1 MNLEDAFKKV
11 SDLVADF
18 DKHKGFYLTQEY
30 QEQEAR
36 RDFIDKFWIALGW
49 DVNHESQKNPYEQ
62 EVKVERKD
70 HAVSQRKADYAF
82 YLSPNFRDV
91 QFYVEAKK
99 PYGDIGTPDN
109 YFQIVRY
116 GWHSDTKVGVLHDFE
131 QFEIVDTRRKP
142 DLETAEHQVI
152 KKYRYQ
158 DYLKKDIFSEIYYLF
173 SKEALLGNSLNKY
186 VEQLPKKK
194 GLKQLKLL
202 GDNTERIDS
211 RFLEMLD
218 THRAT
223 LAKAIKSENPS
234 FDGDILTELVQR
246 ILDRLVFIRFL
257 EDKLIEPRYIVS
269 EFGLKKDIWSDFI
282 IESRR
287 LDSIYNGIVFKKNEI
302 LDSETFL
309 IDKDLFSSV
318 CEDISHKN
326 TIFDFNLIPIHIL
339 GSIYERFLGKKIEAT
354 AKRVTIESKNK
365 VRKASGIYYTPE
377 EVVNFIVEETLS
389 PLLKNKSPSQVDKLK
404 IIDIACGSGSFL
416 LGVYDYL
423 IRFYTKY
430 YNENPTKAK
439 KGDLV
444 EREDGYHLSFSK
456 KRDIL
461 INNVFGVDIDSQAVE
476 VAQLSLYLK
485 LLAEETPA
493 SARNFQM
500 EFHQTLLPALNKN
513 IVCGNSLIG
522 TNIYTNALF
531 PSDQEKSLNPFDF
544 SNNFLDI
551 IKDGGFD
558 LVLGNPPYLN
568 VDDEWGK
575 NDVRLSYLK
584 ENYPHIYNDKT
595 DILFYFFAKAADLSK
610 DQVGFIVSR
619 AYLQAYKA
627 DKLRMFLLSKF
638 PTLKIYDFQNYPI
651 FEGVGITTCI
661 TFLSKNGKDCQY
673 YKLNEGANPFPL
685 NKKTNDFTQRFSFY
699 EVPKGALSEKPW
711 EFTSSEDRSLNNK
724 IDKNGEQIG
733 NFLQIGKGMETGL
746 NNVFGSKTK
755 EELKELGF
763 EVSNCFR
770 RARNSDI
777 ESFTVK
783 QNDQWLIYNENL
795 KDFSDLPKKAQA
807 YFEKNKSELKARAAF
822 ERGDCE
828 WWKYT
833 FPLSKNLYHK
843 KRIIC
848 PYLAQT
854 NRFALIDN
862 ENILGLTDTTVIFDN
877 NQKESMEYL
886 VALLNSSLLTFRFKS
901 IGKMKGG
908 GVLEYFWNSISKIPV
923 KRINFDNKNE
933 KDMHNKIS
941 LLSTQI
947 IATKKS
953 LNESKSDKD
962 KTFYKGKYESLFK
975 QINDYVFI
983 LYNIDQSER
992 DLIIRETSDLLN
1004 K

>member
-11 SDLVADF
+11 AELVKDF

-99 PYGDIGTPDN
+99 PFGDIGTPDN
-109 YFQIVRY
+109 YFQIIRY
-116 GWHSDTKVGVLHDFE
+116 GWHSDTKLGVLHDFE

-142 DLETAEHQVI
+142 DLDCAEQQVI

-173 SKEALLGNSLNKY
+173 SKEALLNNSLNKY

-223 LAKAIKSENPS
+223 LAKAIKSENSS

-257 EDKLIEPRYIVS
+257 EDKLIEPRYIIS
-269 EFGLKKDIWSDFI
+269 ELGLKKDIWSDFI
-282 IESRR
+282 SESRR

-302 LDSETFL
+302 LDSEKFR
-309 IDKDLFSSV
+309 IDKDLFASV

-339 GSIYERFLGKKIEAT
+339 GSIYERFLGKRIEAT
-354 AKRVTIESKNK
+354 AKRVSIESKDK
-365 VRKASGIYYTPE
+365 VRKSSGIYYTPE
-377 EVVNFIVEETLS
+377 DVVNFIVDETLS
-389 PLLKNKSPSQVDKLK
+389 PLVKNKTPSQVDKLK

-430 YNENPTKAK
+430 YNENPSKAK

-444 EREDGYHLSFSK
+444 DREDGFHLSFSK

-500 EFHQTLLPALNKN
+500 EFHQTLLPTLNKN
-513 IVCGNSLIG
+513 IICGNSLIG
-522 TNIYTNALF
+522 SNIFSSSLF
-531 PSDQEKSLNPFDF
+531 PSDQEKTLNPFDF
-544 SNNFLDI
+544 NIGFADI
-551 IKDGGFD
+551 IKNGGFD

-575 NDVRLSYLK
+575 KDVRLTYLK

-595 DILFYFFAKAADLSK
+595 DILFYFFAKAAELSK

-619 AYLQAYKA
+619 AYLQAFKA
-627 DKLRMFLLSKF
+627 DKLRHFLASKF
-638 PTLKIYDFQNYPI
+638 PTLKIYDFQNYNI

-661 TFLSKNGKDCQY
+661 TFLSKYGKDYQY
-673 YKLNEGANPFPL
+673 YKLNEGSNPFPL
-685 NKKTNDFTQRFSFY
+685 NRLEKDFSKRFSFY
-699 EVPKGALSEKPW
+699 EVPKGSLTEKPW
-711 EFTSSEDRSLNNK
+711 EFTSSEDRKVNTK
-724 IDKNGEQIG
+724 IDQIG
-733 NFLQIGKGMETGL
+733 EPLGSFLEIGQGMQTGL
-746 NNVFGSKTK
+746 NDVFGSKTK
-755 EELKELGF
+755 SDMKMLHVESKQ
-763 EVSNCFR
+763 SYR

-777 ESFTVK
+777 ESFYVH
-783 QNDQWLIYNENL
+783 DSDEWLIYVE
-795 KDFSDLPKKAQA
+795 DVDEFSSLPKQLQS
-807 YFEKNKSELKARAAF
+807 YFEKNKAELRERAACI
-822 ERGDCE
+822 RGNCK
-828 WWKYT
+828 WWKFT
-833 FPLSKNLYHK
+833 WPLSKELYK
-843 KRIIC
+843 RKRIIC
-848 PYLAQT
+848 PYLAT
-854 NRFALIDN
+854 FNKFALVDN
-862 ENILGLTDTTVIFDN
+862 ENILGLTDTTVIFEN
-877 NQKESMEYL
+877 NQKEDLLYIL
-886 VALLNSSLLTFRFKS
+886 GLLNSKLLTFRFRS

-908 GVLEYFWNSISKIPV
+908 GVLEYFWNSIKKIPI
-923 KRINFDNKNE
+923 KRIDFNKKNE
-933 KDMHNKIS
+933 KEMHDKVVALTS
-941 LLSTQI
+941 QLLK
-947 IATKKS
+947 TKND
-953 LNESKSDKD
+953 LHNSKTDKD
-962 KTFYKGKYESLFK
+962 KQYLLNKYDSLFNNLNELVFELYK
-975 QINDYVFI
+975 IDAKEQELIN
-983 LYNIDQSER
+983 
-992 DLIIRETSDLLN
+992 RETSNLFN